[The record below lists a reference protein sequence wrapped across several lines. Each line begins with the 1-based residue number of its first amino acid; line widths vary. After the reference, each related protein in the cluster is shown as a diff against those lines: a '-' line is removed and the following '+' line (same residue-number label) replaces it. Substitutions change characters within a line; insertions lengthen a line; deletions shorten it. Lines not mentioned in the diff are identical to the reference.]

1 MDTNSNDPPPEAQA
15 RRKPRIWLRILL
27 AFLLFALVVFGWLII
42 ERLSGKAALAK
53 YERELRSKGEKMTIA
68 ELVPPVPEGENSAA
82 DVIRLCGTLQE
93 GKALP
98 SQGAPPQMRLVAA
111 GKAMRGA
118 SRNSW
123 LSDSDKHGVLTNY
136 WDEVVTD
143 IELNRQ
149 TLQELRS
156 ALRKPVLYKRLNYEA
171 GFEHLDMNHLMVLK
185 RGAQWVVAAGVNHL
199 NLGENASALEDIE
212 ALEALLRMQENE
224 HLAINQLVRWAIQ
237 WLATALTWEALESDG
252 WQDGELERMQKAWTS
267 LDFTG
272 PVAPA
277 LRMER
282 AVGRLH
288 FEEARRSAEKLA
300 EAHAWRE
307 VSPIVDVL
315 TGSSAIPAARNKGSP
330 IDTAAAYVEKSAP
343 EAVWKGIIYPVW
355 QFAWSHR
362 DQRQSWLILQT
373 LIDATNTG
381 NKQHSAFKLDEA
393 EAEVHSMS
401 QPTGLNRLRFFLSS
415 MGGTLS
421 HLPKRSFQAQAHAEM
436 LVTAI
441 ALKRYKLKHGRYP
454 DRLEELLPQFLARD
468 PIDYMDGGKL
478 RYRRADNDFT
488 LWSVG
493 SDGKD
498 DGGDPGTLDNEGNIR
513 PMWRAPDAVW
523 ARPASDEEIRQYE
536 QRKFGR

>member
-1 MDTNSNDPPPEAQA
+1 M
-15 RRKPRIWLRILL
+15 WLRILVV
-27 AFLLFALVVFGWLII
+27 FCLFPLVIFGWLLI
-42 ERLSGKAALAK
+42 ERLSGKAALVK
-53 YERELRSKGEKMTIA
+53 YERELRSKGEKTTIA
-68 ELVPPVPEGENSAA
+68 ELILPVPEGENGAA
-82 DVIRLCGTLQE
+82 DVIRLCGALQE
-93 GKALP
+93 GKVVP
-98 SQGAPPQMRLVAA
+98 DQVPPQMRLVAP

-136 WDEVVTD
+136 WDEIVTD
-143 IELNRQ
+143 IELNQQ

-185 RGAQWVVAAGVNHL
+185 RGARWLATSGVNHL
-199 NLGENASALEDIE
+199 NLGENARALEEIE
-212 ALEALLRMQENE
+212 ALGALLRMQENE

-252 WQDGELERMQKAWTS
+252 WHDGELERMQKAWAS
-267 LDFTG
+267 LDFIG

-315 TGSSAIPAARNKGSP
+315 TGSSAIAAARNKGSP
-330 IDTAAAYVEKSAP
+330 IDTAVAYVEKNAP

-381 NKQHSAFKLDEA
+381 NKKDSAFKLDEA
-393 EAEVHSMS
+393 EAKVDSMS
-401 QPTGLNRLRFFLSS
+401 QPSGLNRLRFFLSS
-415 MGGTLS
+415 MGGALS
-421 HLPKRSFQAQAHAEM
+421 HLPKRGFQAQAHAKM
-436 LVTAI
+436 VVTAI

-454 DRLEELLPQFLARD
+454 DRLEDLVPQFLARA
-468 PIDYMDGGKL
+468 PIDHTDGGKL
-478 RYRRADNDFT
+478 RYRLDDNDFT

-493 SDGKD
+493 PDGKD
-498 DGGDPGTLDNEGNIR
+498 DGGNPGTIDKEGNIR
-513 PMWRAPDAVW
+513 PIWRAPDAVW
-523 ARPASDEEIRQYE
+523 PRRASDGEILQYE